1 VTERDRHRL
10 SPVPGRRAQRR
21 QEVRTFSTPT
31 GELVR
36 WADWLTAAGC
46 THVALESTGVY
57 WRAIY
62 NFLEG
67 RFEMAPTRRPFLATE
82 PRRVVVGLQG
92 IGQPLVAIRVGESLI
107 RRLDIRIAKMR
118 RYIERIVASPRV
130 SVEAQDGVGA
140 LVR

>member
-1 VTERDRHRL
+1 MVDENVDRRRASPLDPGRRHADAPRAVTERDRHRL

-67 RFEMAPTRRPFLATE
+67 RCEL
-82 PRRVVVGLQG
+82 
-92 IGQPLVAIRVGESLI
+92 SLT
-107 RRLDIRIAKMR
+107 
-118 RYIERIVASPRV
+118 
-130 SVEAQDGVGA
+130 
-140 LVR
+140 